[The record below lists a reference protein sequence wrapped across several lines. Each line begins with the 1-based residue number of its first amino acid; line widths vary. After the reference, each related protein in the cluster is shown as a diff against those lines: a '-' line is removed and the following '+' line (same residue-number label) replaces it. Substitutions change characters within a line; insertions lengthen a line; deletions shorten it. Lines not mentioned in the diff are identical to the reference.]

1 MKYRKKPIEVE
12 AFRYGIKPYPDEFYE
27 MLLTEKN
34 IMIVR
39 PQKTE
44 EYMMIDTPEGVMRA
58 NRGDYIIRGIA
69 GEVYPCKADI
79 FEMIYEKVEDR
90 CDE

>member
-1 MKYRKKPIEVE
+1 MKYRKKPVVVE
-12 AFRYGIKPYPDEFYE
+12 AFRYGIKPYPGWFYE
-27 MLLTEKN
+27 MLLTGKN

-44 EYMMIDTPEGVMRA
+44 EYMMIDTPEGVMRG

-79 FEMIYEKVEDR
+79 FEMTYEKVEG
-90 CDE
+90 